1 MSASAEELSAQAE
14 QLKELISVF
23 KIGKLQ
29 NNNLFIEQENKQ
41 ENSEHRNKGFSMILS
56 NKKKSNNDFETF

>member
-23 KIGKLQ
+23 KIGNLQ
-29 NNNLFIEQENKQ
+29 NKNVIIKQ
-41 ENSEHRNKGFSMILS
+41 ENEILEHNNKGFNMNLS
-56 NKKKSNNDFETF
+56 NKYKSDDDFETF